1 MTSIPRPWTMNGH
14 RAEVNSASVETT
26 RAPSGS
32 DAATRPAMV
41 DALAPIATHS
51 SGTPH
56 MRANDA
62 RASSVESPQCSQLV
76 RPRAPVGQRRL
87 ERVPGRARRQ
97 AVARGVEI
105 DPRRLPE
112 PARLLD
118 GHAITLTCAPVA
130 LPLEPP
136 VKPQLAKSTKDL
148 PEGEDWRYEPKWDGF
163 RAIVFRD
170 GDEVHV
176 QSRNGRPMN
185 RYFPEI
191 VEQALALPA
200 ERYVLDG
207 EMVVM
212 VDGIQEFDLLSQR
225 IHPAASRVERLRKET
240 PAQLVAFDLLSLG
253 DELLLE
259 LPYEQRR
266 ERLAEIIREPV
277 ELTPMTADLDAAG
290 EWLAGTGEG
299 VIAKEAAAPYLPGER
314 KGMCKIKRVR
324 TADAVVAAF
333 RFGKEEGTVGSL
345 ILGMYDDGRRAAH
358 RRSHL
363 ELPRQAEARVPR
375 EARALPDRRARL
387 GRAEPL
393 EVGRGARLGGPPPRA
408 RGRGGLRPH
417 HRTAHPPRGEAA
429 ALARGQGPRG
439 VPGRPA
445 AGVRVGRALAA
456 ACLALLAGPTAA
468 PASGQG
474 YVVPPDNP
482 FVNTPGARGE
492 IWVYGMRNPYRW
504 SFDSATGDMYVGD
517 VGGINEEITFLPRAV
532 QAGAN
537 LGWNCFSG
545 TAVQTRLRRA
555 GPRAAGLPVPERS
568 GRGDRR
574 HGRARP
580 DAAGAS
586 RAGTS
591 TAASTAA

>member
-1 MTSIPRPWTMNGH
+1 VS
-14 RAEVNSASVETT
+14 
-26 RAPSGS
+26 
-32 DAATRPAMV
+32 
-41 DALAPIATHS
+41 
-51 SGTPH
+51 
-56 MRANDA
+56 
-62 RASSVESPQCSQLV
+62 
-76 RPRAPVGQRRL
+76 
-87 ERVPGRARRQ
+87 
-97 AVARGVEI
+97 
-105 DPRRLPE
+105 
-112 PARLLD
+112 
-118 GHAITLTCAPVA
+118 

-176 QSRNGRPMN
+176 QSHNGRPMN

-266 ERLAEIIREPV
+266 ERLADVIREPV

-345 ILGMYDDGRRAAH
+345 ILGMYDDGGELRIVGHTSSFRAKQK
-358 RRSHL
+358 REFL
-363 ELPRQAEARVPR
+363 EKL
-375 EARALPDRRARL
+375 
-387 GRAEPL
+387 EPYRTG
-393 EVGRGARLGGPPPRA
+393 ERGSGEPSRWKSDEELVWE
-408 RGRGGLRPH
+408 GLRPELVVEVAFDH
-417 HRTAHPPRGEAA
+417 IT
-429 ALARGQGPRG
+429 GQR
-439 VPGRPA
+439 
-445 AGVRVGRALAA
+445 
-456 ACLALLAGPTAA
+456 
-468 PASGQG
+468 
-474 YVVPPDNP
+474 
-482 FVNTPGARGE
+482 
-492 IWVYGMRNPYRW
+492 I
-504 SFDSATGDMYVGD
+504 
-517 VGGINEEITFLPRAV
+517 
-532 QAGAN
+532 
-537 LGWNCFSG
+537 
-545 TAVQTRLRRA
+545 
-555 GPRAAGLPVPERS
+555 
-568 GRGDRR
+568 R
-574 HGRARP
+574 HGAKLLRWREDKDPEECLVDQLRA
-580 DAAGAS
+580 
-586 RAGTS
+586 
-591 TAASTAA
+591 